1 MLFKF
6 FLLNH
11 PGCGI
16 VFWGNTSNGNKSLH
30 LASYKHNFM
39 KESLLHISKSADYN
53 VMPNT
58 EKNILEN
65 FITEFTKNPNEY
77 FAWDANSGTST
88 RKSFFLKAAVVSQ
101 LLKTRVRG
109 KYVGILLP
117 ALQSTTLLTIAA
129 YMAGKVPVMLNW
141 TVGNK
146 VLSYCAELT
155 ELEVIVTAT
164 AFYEKIK
171 DQIPEDLQP
180 KLMLLDAEVKNI
192 SLGMKLKGALMAKFP
207 RQFINTNI
215 DKTAVI
221 LFTSGSETLPKAVPL
236 THKNVV
242 SDLNG
247 ALQIIDI
254 RVNGIF
260 LSFLPP
266 FHSFGFTVL
275 SVLPLLTG
283 VKVAY
288 TPNPTN
294 IKEVIEALKHTKAN
308 NIMVTPTLLK
318 MILSRS
324 TAEDLATVELVI
336 SGAESLHKD
345 VKASFQKITN
355 NQSLIIEGYGVT
367 ECSPI
372 VCLNPKTTQ
381 KLNSV
386 AKFIAGLDAK
396 IIDLT
401 TQKQVETGK
410 EGMIVASGPSIFEG
424 YMDSKIEDPFVE
436 IDGKKY
442 YKTGDL
448 AHMDE
453 DGFVFITGRLKRFI
467 KIGGEMISMPFI
479 EKVLEEEYGEEGKH
493 VLAVEGC
500 DRAKDPVVTLFATKE
515 LQLSDVNKYLRSR
528 GVASIAR
535 IRNIVQVEE
544 IPMLGSGKTD
554 YRQLKEIVQ
563 TSLPEE

>member
-1 MLFKF
+1 
-6 FLLNH
+6 
-11 PGCGI
+11 
-16 VFWGNTSNGNKSLH
+16 
-30 LASYKHNFM
+30 M
-39 KESLLHISKSADYN
+39 KESLLHISNTADYN

-58 EKNILEN
+58 HKNILEN
-65 FITEFTKNPNEY
+65 FITEFSKNGDEY

-101 LLKTRVRG
+101 LLKSRVKG

-117 ALQSTTLLTIAA
+117 ALQSTTLLTIAS

-141 TVGNK
+141 TVGHK

-164 AFYEKIK
+164 AFHDKIK
-171 DQIPEDLQP
+171 DQLPEDITE
-180 KLMLLDAEVKNI
+180 KLLLLDKEVKNI
-192 SLGMKLKGALMAKFP
+192 SLGMKLKGVLMAKLP
-207 RQFINTNI
+207 KLLIHTKI
-215 DKTAVI
+215 DETAVI

-236 THKNVV
+236 SHQNVV
-242 SDLNG
+242 HDLAG
-247 ALQIIDI
+247 ALKLFDI

-275 SVLPLLTG
+275 SCLPLLTG
-283 VKVAY
+283 VKAAY

-294 IKEVIEALKHTKAN
+294 IKEVIDVLKHTKAN

-318 MILSRS
+318 MIMSRS
-324 TAEDLATVELVI
+324 SKEDLASVELVI

-345 VKASFQKITN
+345 VKANFEKITEGN
-355 NQSLIIEGYGVT
+355 TLIIEGYGVT
-367 ECSPI
+367 ECGPI
-372 VCLNPKTTQ
+372 VCLNPKDSQ

-386 AKFIAGLDAK
+386 GKFIVGLDAH
-396 IIDLT
+396 IMDL
-401 TQKQVETGK
+401 ETEKPLPVGK
-410 EGMIVASGPSIFEG
+410 EGMIVVSGPSIFGG
-424 YMDSKIEDPFVE
+424 YMDDKIEDPFVE

-448 AHMDE
+448 AYQDE

-479 EKVLEEEYGEEGKH
+479 EKILEEEYGVEGEH

-500 DRAKDPVVTLFATKE
+500 DRAKDPVVTLFSTKD
-515 LQLSDVNKYLRSR
+515 LHLSEVNKYLRSR

-535 IRNIVQVEE
+535 IRNIEKVEE
-544 IPMLGSGKTD
+544 IPMLGSGKTN
-554 YRQLKEIVQ
+554 YRELKEKVQ
-563 TSLPEE
+563 SMLPPE

>member
-1 MLFKF
+1 
-6 FLLNH
+6 
-11 PGCGI
+11 
-16 VFWGNTSNGNKSLH
+16 
-30 LASYKHNFM
+30 M
-39 KESLLHISKSADYN
+39 KESLLHISNTADYN

-58 EKNILEN
+58 HKNILEN
-65 FITEFTKNPNEY
+65 FITEFSKNGDEY

-101 LLKTRVRG
+101 LLKSRVKG

-117 ALQSTTLLTIAA
+117 ALQSTTLLTIAS

-141 TVGNK
+141 TVGHK

-164 AFYEKIK
+164 AFHDKIK
-171 DQIPEDLQP
+171 DQLPEDITG
-180 KLMLLDAEVKNI
+180 KLLLLDKEVKNI
-192 SLGMKLKGALMAKFP
+192 SLGMKLKGVLMAKLP
-207 RQFINTNI
+207 KLLIHTKI
-215 DKTAVI
+215 DETAVI

-236 THKNVV
+236 SHQNVV
-242 SDLNG
+242 HDLAG
-247 ALQIIDI
+247 ALKLFDI

-275 SVLPLLTG
+275 SCLPLLTG
-283 VKVAY
+283 VKAAY

-294 IKEVIEALKHTKAN
+294 IKEVIDVLKHTKAN

-318 MILSRS
+318 MIMSRS
-324 TAEDLATVELVI
+324 SKEDLASVELVI

-345 VKASFQKITN
+345 VKANFEKITEGN
-355 NQSLIIEGYGVT
+355 TLIIEGYGVT
-367 ECSPI
+367 ECGPI
-372 VCLNPKTTQ
+372 VCLNPKDSQ

-386 AKFIAGLDAK
+386 GKFIVGLDAH
-396 IIDLT
+396 IMDL
-401 TQKQVETGK
+401 ETEKPLPVGK
-410 EGMIVASGPSIFEG
+410 EGMIVVSGPSIFGG
-424 YMDSKIEDPFVE
+424 YMDNKIEDPFVE

-448 AHMDE
+448 AYQDE

-479 EKVLEEEYGEEGKH
+479 EKILEEEYGVEGEH

-500 DRAKDPVVTLFATKE
+500 DRAKDPVVTLFSTKD
-515 LQLSDVNKYLRSR
+515 LHLSEVNKYLRSR

-535 IRNIVQVEE
+535 IRNIEKVEE
-544 IPMLGSGKTD
+544 IPMLGSGKTN
-554 YRQLKEIVQ
+554 YRELKEKVQ
-563 TSLPEE
+563 SMLPPE